1 MINMKNNSTKCP
13 DYCVILGTDKH
24 SEQYGIIAD
33 NGENKIALDLN
44 HPNTISLFG
53 VQGGGKSYTLG
64 AISEMALMKIPGIN
78 YLEQPLASVI
88 FHYSPTQDYSP
99 EFCSMVNPNID
110 VDQIK
115 KLQSAYGANPDC
127 LNDVVMLTSEDK
139 VNERKNEYPGIEVIP
154 LKFSSKILHAIHWKF
169 LMGAVGNNSV
179 YLRQLTQIMRNYR
192 DKLTIEILRDEIDNS
207 EMPDK
212 TIELAQ
218 KRLDFAEQYI
228 DDESNLDS
236 LLKPGRL
243 IIVDIRDELIEK
255 DEALGL
261 FVVLLNLF
269 SETKLLNQDFNK
281 VIIFDECHKYIDNP
295 SLVTGLVEAVR
306 EMRHRATSVIIAS
319 QDPLSVPLALIE
331 LSSIL
336 FLHKFNSP
344 NWLKHIK
351 QANTAL
357 KDLTP
362 EMMNTLS
369 AGEAYVWAS
378 KSSEIN
384 YTRQPYKIKCRP
396 RVTKHGGDSLVAT
409 RR

>member
-1 MINMKNNSTKCP
+1 MRNNLTKCINNG
-13 DYCVILGTDKH
+13 VILGADKY
-24 SEQYGIIAD
+24 SDQYGIIAD
-33 NGENKIALDLN
+33 NAETKIALDLN

-78 YLEQPLASVI
+78 HLEQPLASVI
-88 FHYSPTQDYSP
+88 FHYSATEDYSP
-99 EFCSMVNPNID
+99 EFCSMINPNPD
-110 VDQIK
+110 AYQVE
-115 KLQSAYGANPDC
+115 KLRSVYGAEPRC

-139 VNERKNEYPGIEVIP
+139 VDERKIEYPGIDMYP
-154 LKFSSKILHAIHWKF
+154 LKFSSKKLHASHWKF

-179 YLRQLTQIMRNYR
+179 YLRQLTQIIRNHR
-192 DKLTIEILRDEIDNS
+192 DKLTLEILREEIYNS
-207 EMPDK
+207 EMAD
-212 TIELAQ
+212 TIVELAQ
-218 KRLDFAEQYI
+218 MRLDFAEQYI
-228 DDESNLDS
+228 DDEFDLGS

-269 SETKLLNQDFNK
+269 SETKFENQAFNK
-281 VIIFDECHKYIDNP
+281 IIIFDECHKYIDNP
-295 SLVTGLVEAVR
+295 DMVTGLIEAVR

-331 LSSIL
+331 LSSII

-344 NWLKHIK
+344 NWLKHI
-351 QANTAL
+351 QQSNTAL
-357 KDLTP
+357 KGLTP
-362 EMMNTLS
+362 EMMNTMS

-396 RVTKHGGDSLVAT
+396 RVTKHGGDSLLAT